1 VIFSSYSDFR
11 TSFQTM
17 FDGDD
22 ISTSDMSGDV
32 LDLIIAAGERRIYRE
47 IKSSTQDTALS
58 LTTTNNA
65 APLPADF
72 IELRGSPWVGQ
83 KAVAVYAPWEVL
95 TTKVNLNTSSSTRS
109 PVLYSF
115 QSDTI
120 FFYPLQ
126 ADGTVITGQYYK
138 KFADISTGL
147 NALFTRHSD
156 LFLYA
161 ALSESAPFLGEMT
174 RLPIWEQKYVSLAQ
188 AVNEEERR
196 RVTRGS
202 KLRTRVA

>member
-1 VIFSSYSDFR
+1 MNFTSYSDFR
-11 TSFQTM
+11 SNFQILLE
-17 FDGDD
+17 GDD
-22 ISTSDMSGDV
+22 ISTSDLSGDV
-32 LDLIIAAGERRIYRE
+32 LDLIIGAGERRIYRE
-47 IKSSTQDTALS
+47 VKSSAQDTALS

-65 APLPADF
+65 AALPADF
-72 IELRGSPWVGQ
+72 IELRGSPWVGT
-83 KAVAVYAPWEVL
+83 KCVATYAPWEQVTNL
-95 TTKVNLNTSSSTRS
+95 VNTATSSVSRS
-109 PVLYSF
+109 PIYYSF

-120 FFYPLQ
+120 FFYPTQ
-126 ADGTVITGQYYK
+126 GDGTVITGQYYK

-156 LFLYA
+156 LFIYA

-174 RLPIWEQKYVSLAQ
+174 RLPIWEQKYISLAD